1 MSKIMMEADNWSNSE
16 PEEET
21 LVDVIV
27 DNTVDVGGPEDERR
41 PKKVVS
47 QLLDLGQI
55 DFENEEIWRIS
66 VPIHVRC
73 LPPKKMT
80 FRGYPSTS
88 INPCLQLYSKCLI
101 SERVWISDTI
111 TVQFPNSSVIR
122 HIFSKFN

>member
-1 MSKIMMEADNWSNSE
+1 MMEDDNWSNSE

-21 LVDVIV
+21 LVDVII

-73 LPPKKMT
+73 LPPQKKMT

-101 SERVWISDTI
+101 SE
-111 TVQFPNSSVIR
+111 
-122 HIFSKFN
+122 